1 MAAGDT
7 KLTICSDAMILI
19 GASPISSFAEAT
31 DASKTADRLYDDIRD
46 TSIQQYPWSWSI
58 KKVKLA
64 QLDSA
69 PINEWKY
76 AYALPGDILGD
87 PQALFDSSAVGAR
100 PRRDW
105 EIYGTSI
112 FCNYEQVWIDYQ
124 YRVDESRFPSYFV
137 NFLKHSLAATFAVR
151 SCSGAAVSVLM
162 PCVLLGL

>member
-76 AYALPGDILGD
+76 AYALPGDIL
-87 PQALFDSSAVGAR
+87 
-100 PRRDW
+100 
-105 EIYGTSI
+105 
-112 FCNYEQVWIDYQ
+112 
-124 YRVDESRFPSYFV
+124 
-137 NFLKHSLAATFAVR
+137 
-151 SCSGAAVSVLM
+151 
-162 PCVLLGL
+162 